1 MLPKPRRPREKRI
14 VELKP
19 VTYTIAEFSEMT
31 GISRVTVL
39 RLMNSSSLRVV
50 RLGNRRLILATKP
63 LRAELRI

>member
-19 VTYTIAEFSEMT
+19 VTYTIGEFSEMT

-39 RLMNSSSLRVV
+39 RLINSGSLRVV

-63 LRAELRI
+63 LRAVLRI

>member
-1 MLPKPRRPREKRI
+1 MLPKPRRPREKRF

-31 GISRVTVL
+31 GIRRVRVL
-39 RLMNSSSLRVV
+39 RLINSGLLRVV

>member
-14 VELKP
+14 VELKR

-39 RLMNSSSLRVV
+39 RLINSGLLRVV